1 MAKMTQND
9 LLALKIVLTEP
20 QSNTEE
26 NILLISKNSI
36 FSSNKT
42 EKRF

>member
-20 QSNTEE
+20 QRNKEE
-26 NILLISKNSI
+26 NIILISKNSI
-36 FSSNKT
+36 LSSN
-42 EKRF
+42 